1 MSRLEASLKRLAEG
15 HFICPTRFPDEYA
28 ALDSQ
33 QGREEASQWLGSIG
47 YRLARLGEEG
57 SYFMAHA
64 FIGSEQRAK
73 VREELRTVRDRLD
86 PAVRLL
92 ETLRQA
98 QGRMASLQPGDS
110 FRESEIT
117 EAILASTMLE
127 RRLTE
132 LSSINGA
139 RAGESSVDRV
149 KRLLSQLANEGYVV
163 ESNPQHHVFTVTGK
177 IAYLYELMNFIAE
190 NTHHLGEESEEGD
203 GAEQPPLQG
212 LASEDASA

>member
-1 MSRLEASLKRLAEG
+1 MSRLEASLKRLAES
-15 HFICPTRFPDEYA
+15 HFICPTRFPEEYA
-28 ALDSQ
+28 ALDTP
-33 QGREEASQWLGSIG
+33 QGREEANQWLGSIG

-64 FIGSEQRAK
+64 FLGGEQRAK
-73 VREELRTVRDRLD
+73 IREELRTVRDRLD

-132 LSSINGA
+132 LSSISGA

-149 KRLLSQLANEGYVV
+149 KRLLNQLANDGYLV
-163 ESNPQHHVFTVTGK
+163 ETNPQHHVFTVTGK
-177 IAYLYELMNFIAE
+177 IAYLYELMTFIAE
-190 NTHHLGEESEEGD
+190 NTHHLGDEGD
-203 GAEQPPLQG
+203 DDGGAEQPHLQG
-212 LASEDASA
+212 LGSEDTAA